1 MNAARTRNQAPQP
14 GPRRL
19 FAAAP
24 IGRVGGVPIL
34 VHWSVL
40 IIMVLVSW
48 ALAGQALPVA
58 FPGRQAWQY
67 AASAVCAAAVFLLG
81 LLAHEVSHAVVARRN
96 GVAVTS
102 ITLWMF
108 GGVAQLEGEPATPGA
123 ALRIAG
129 VGPLVSLVL
138 GLGFGAGAI
147 IADAAGADELWV
159 GTLSWLGG
167 INVVL
172 AVFNMLPGAPLDGGR
187 LLRAA
192 LWRWRGDQQWATV
205 NAARAGRALG
215 LLMVGA
221 GLLGLVFGMDL
232 SALWL
237 ALIGWFIMGAA
248 AAEQRS
254 AEVNGAL
261 AGLHVADVMTP
272 SPDTVPPDIS
282 VALFIDRYLFARRHS
297 SFPLAIDG
305 TPLGLVTLS
314 RIRTVPA
321 GQRAWTSLREIA
333 APMSEVPVVSPSAP
347 ILTVLPRI
355 NAAATHRALV
365 VEDGA
370 LVGIVSPVDIARALE
385 RSSL

>member
-1 MNAARTRNQAPQP
+1 MNADRTRNQAPRP
-14 GPRRL
+14 GSRRL
-19 FAAAP
+19 FAAVP
-24 IGRVGGVPIL
+24 IGRVGGVPVL

-58 FPGRQAWQY
+58 FPGRPAWRY
-67 AASAVCAAAVFLLG
+67 AASAVGAAAVFLLG
-81 LLAHEVSHAVVARRN
+81 LLAHEVSHALVARRN
-96 GVAVTS
+96 GVAVER

-108 GGVAQLEGEPATPGA
+108 GGVAELQGEAATPGA
-123 ALRIAG
+123 ELRIAG
-129 VGPLVSLVL
+129 VGPLVSLAFGV
-138 GLGFGAGAI
+138 GFGAGAI
-147 IADAAGADELWV
+147 VADAAGADGLWV
-159 GTLSWLGG
+159 GTLSWLAG

-192 LWRWRGDQQWATV
+192 LWWWRGDRQWATV
-205 NAARAGRALG
+205 AAARAGRALG
-215 LLMVGA
+215 LLIVVA
-221 GLLGLVFGMDL
+221 GLIGLVSGMDL

-237 ALIGWFIMGAA
+237 ALIGWFIMAAA
-248 AAEQRS
+248 AAEQRN
-254 AEVNGAL
+254 AEVAGAL
-261 AGLHVADVMTP
+261 VGLHVSDVMTP

-314 RIRTVPA
+314 RIRAVPQ
-321 GQRAWTSLREIA
+321 GQRQWTTLREIA
-333 APMSEVPVVSPSAP
+333 APMSEVPVVSPSEP
-347 ILTVLPRI
+347 VLTVLPRI
-355 NAAATHRALV
+355 NAATTRRALV
-365 VEDGA
+365 VDDGA
-370 LVGIVSPVDIARALE
+370 LVGIISPVDITRALE